1 MTTEGIGD
9 GSFFSR
15 FGSVLGMEVE
25 ENHRFVR
32 NLGHHRETGTA
43 LDGFPTTLFLGSS
56 EAYRSK

>member
-32 NLGHHRETGTA
+32 NLGHNK
-43 LDGFPTTLFLGSS
+43 LLLLNILF
-56 EAYRSK
+56 RK